1 MRYGKKGA
9 LSIIFS
15 FFFFILHPLALADG
29 GDLQEAAHGARRGPL
44 SAHRPRLEPLS
55 LRRRR
60 RVVPP
65 GRGRVPHAFVEAVGA
80 RRVQP
85 AAPHV
90 TVVLSIEA
98 AQSRKAVGSGCGPR
112 RRREAYAIP
121 KLEPPRD
128 GIWGIVR

>member
-1 MRYGKKGA
+1 MGKKGA
-9 LSIIFS
+9 FDHFS
-15 FFFFILHPLALADG
+15 FFLYIILHPLPLALADG

-65 GRGRVPHAFVEAVGA
+65 GRGRVPHAFVEAVRA
-80 RRVQP
+80 RRIQP
-85 AAPHV
+85 AAPLV
-90 TVVLSIEA
+90 ALVLSIEA
-98 AQSRKAVGSGCGPR
+98 AQPRKAVGSGCDPESQ
-112 RRREAYAIP
+112 READAVP

-128 GIWGIVR
+128 GIWGFVR